1 MRKITSIL
9 IFAAAAALVSCNKEM
24 NNPETPQGEGIKVS
38 VIAGNPE
45 TKTTLES
52 NGKTVSWKSTDKVGF
67 FNHTAGVNVESS
79 AASIDG
85 EGKATFTATVPAA
98 GTYYAY
104 YPYQNETGD
113 NAPTADG
120 VVARIPN
127 EQTPTPTSFDP
138 KADLLLSSAFSA
150 TGATDTPADIRFKRL
165 GAFLKIQFI
174 DGTTGTKLSGEYA
187 TSVKVQGEQNL
198 SAKYRIHGENGAVY
212 QNSGYKAI
220 TATYEADTYE
230 LTADGQFTII
240 GVRPQ
245 TFATGSTLVVTL
257 TTTNYTITKTLTMK
271 NDVTLGAGNILPI
284 KVKIEDADIPV
295 KVTKLWSLVSP
306 NSTTS
311 WFTQYLGG
319 GANGDRNV
327 AIDGTNVY
335 VADFSNDATSKNI
348 YAIKIAE
355 TTSSAASYTM
365 LPNTTIT
372 TDGIR
377 AVTCPRVVKK
387 SDGTPVLIVSQ
398 LSNSPEK
405 GINLYVYDQVGGIE
419 ADPRVVKLNRAYS
432 SARFGDTFTLWGT
445 YEKCMLFYH
454 AMDGNGFVTFPFA
467 SGLSAASATLTD
479 RINTSELNPTI
490 NSGFSSYHPFPD
502 DISRGIANNR
512 AFGRWWYIQASTTL
526 WDATWG
532 AVPLSA
538 SERMAGIFETV
549 NTNAGTEGH
558 NFIEFKGKR
567 YVIYGCRLEGFATGY
582 LVIKQGALTDDW
594 LTIIN
599 KGISSTVAL
608 EQITGNGH
616 KTGNGSGLDVAV
628 WQEDDQVLIAIDMQ
642 DVGLAVY
649 KMSL

>member
-1 MRKITSIL
+1 MKKITSVMML
-9 IFAAAAALVSCNKEM
+9 AAAAAAALVSCNKEIEK
-24 NNPETPQGEGIKVS
+24 PEVPQESEGIKV
-38 VIAGNPE
+38 VINTGAPE
-45 TKTTLES
+45 TKTYVEGTTP
-52 NGKTVSWKSTDKVGF
+52 KWKATDAIGVFTGSDE
-67 FNHTAGVNVESS
+67 VNVRFTNTK
-79 AASIDG
+79 ADG
-85 EGKATFTATVPAA
+85 EAGSFSGSLASA

-104 YPYQNETGD
+104 YPYSDSGANDTG
-113 NAPTADG
+113 AL
-120 VVARIPN
+120 VKIPE
-127 EQTPTPTSFDP
+127 EQHPTPTSFDGA
-138 KADLLLSSAFSA
+138 ADILLSEALDVTT
-150 TGATDTPADIRFKRL
+150 TGTQSIDARFKRL
-165 GAFLKIQFI
+165 GGFLKFSFT
-174 DGTTGTKLSGEYA
+174 DETTGKRLSGEYS
-187 TSVKVQGEQNL
+187 TLVTVVVNNGDNRPCPSV
-198 SAKYRIHGENGAVY
+198 RITPTGLGTIG
-212 QNSGYKAI
+212 SGMKTIKAI
-220 TATYEADTYE
+220 FDADTYQP
-230 LTADGQFTII
+230 TADGQATWF
-240 GVRPQ
+240 GVLPQ
-245 TFATGSTLVVTL
+245 TFVTGSTLVVTL

-355 TTSSAASYTM
+355 TTSSAASYSM

-479 RINTSELNPTI
+479 RINTSELNPNI

-538 SERMAGIFETV
+538 SERMAGIWETV

-567 YVIYGCRLEGFATGY
+567 YVIYGCRLDGFATGY

-616 KTGNGSGLDVAV
+616 TTGNGSGLDVAV